1 MIEPKFRYLS
11 LSKEKRSEIL
21 EKLRRSLEDLG
32 SIVFAYV
39 HGGFI
44 EREFFRDLDLALWV
58 EDLSNSLK
66 YAVDLSVKL
75 RIKLGIPVDVQVLN
89 EAPLPFKYHVF
100 TEGTLVISRD
110 EDLRS
115 RVVDVTIREYLDF
128 KKLKEVSRKTSS
140 LAR

>member
-11 LSKEKRSEIL
+11 LSKEKRFEIL
-21 EKLRRSLEDLG
+21 KELRRLLEDSD

-58 EDLSNSLK
+58 KDPPNSLK
-66 YAVDLSVKL
+66 YAVDLSVEL
-75 RIKLGIPVDVQVLN
+75 RIKLGVPVDVQVLN

-100 TEGTLVISRD
+100 TKGTLVISRN
-110 EDLRS
+110 EDFRS
-115 RVVDVTIREYLDF
+115 RVVDLTIREYLDF
-128 KKLKEVSRKTSS
+128 KRLKISS
-140 LAR
+140 ESSV